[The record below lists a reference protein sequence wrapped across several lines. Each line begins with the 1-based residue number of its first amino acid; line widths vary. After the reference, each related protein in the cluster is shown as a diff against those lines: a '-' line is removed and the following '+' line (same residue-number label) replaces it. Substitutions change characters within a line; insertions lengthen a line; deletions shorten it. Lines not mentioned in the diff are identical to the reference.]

1 MDVEG
6 GKLLSGRW
14 MVETV
19 FSFDFDP
26 APALRAPRSA
36 FRLDSSTSERTAGR

>member
-1 MDVEG
+1 MDAEG

-19 FSFDFDP
+19 FNFDFAP
-26 APALRAPRSA
+26 APALTASRTA